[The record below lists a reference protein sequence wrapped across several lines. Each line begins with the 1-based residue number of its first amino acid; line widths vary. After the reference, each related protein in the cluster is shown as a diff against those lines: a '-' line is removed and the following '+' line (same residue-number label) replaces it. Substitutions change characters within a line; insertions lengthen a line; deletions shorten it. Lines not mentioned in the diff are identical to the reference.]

1 MVRTVARDARAFV
14 RGVVLAPTVL
24 AVVIAAIAVV
34 LAFLL
39 AGPGSV
45 LAVLAFGFLGAMVL
59 VTFRD
64 TADLLRALR
73 DGPAARPPVTG
84 AADSEGGRR

>member
-1 MVRTVARDARAFV
+1 MSGAAPRPA
-14 RGVVLAPTVL
+14 GVLGVLAATA
-24 AVVIAAIAVV
+24 AVVP
-34 LAFLL
+34 AFLL
-39 AGPGSV
+39 AGPGGV
-45 LAVLAFGFLGAMVL
+45 LTVLVFAFLGAVVL
-59 VTFRD
+59 VTVRD